1 MTDDLEKKIRE
12 KQNAIRSDAFLAK
25 KQFDDQKNSFDSFDE
40 DSNYDEDYLPEIKEL
55 RHELKLMMALFEE
68 SKFDEV
74 IHLISNPSRLMGI
87 NLIIGFFRGLGFAL
101 ALIII
106 VIIILV
112 SFSDVVFIG

>member
-1 MTDDLEKKIRE
+1 MAFIRKKVMVFKWPVTVE
-12 KQNAIRSDAFLAK
+12 EPADGGV
-25 KQFDDQKNSFDSFDE
+25 
-40 DSNYDEDYLPEIKEL
+40 
-55 RHELKLMMALFEE
+55 FEE

-74 IHLISNPSRLMGI
+74 IHLVSNPSRLMGI